1 MGCRLRELD
10 ELGQVFLFLKGE
22 KMKKYYT
29 AVGIVSIILV
39 AVLLLTCPK
48 ESDFRSYLE
57 DKYALI
63 CNQDSFECTQ
73 NVDKKEQKMKFVS
86 TDRRNGVFFITV
98 KQTFETETGKKK
110 EYSGTGIFGTF
121 LFVTEKTF

>member
-1 MGCRLRELD
+1 
-10 ELGQVFLFLKGE
+10 LKGE
-22 KMKKYYT
+22 KMKKYYI

-73 NVDKKEQKMKFVS
+73 NVDEKEQKMKFVS
-86 TDRRNGVFFITV
+86 TNTRNGVFFITV
-98 KQTFETETGKKK
+98 KQTFEMENGKQK
-110 EYSGTGIFGTF
+110 EYSGIGVFGTF

>member
-1 MGCRLRELD
+1 
-10 ELGQVFLFLKGE
+10 
-22 KMKKYYT
+22 MKKYYT

-63 CNQDSFECTQ
+63 CNQGSFECTQ
-73 NVDKKEQKMKFVS
+73 NVGKKEQKMKFVS
-86 TDRRNGVFFITV
+86 TDTRNGVFFITV
-98 KQTFETETGKKK
+98 KQTFETEAGKKK
-110 EYSGTGIFGTF
+110 EYSGIGMFNTF
-121 LFVTEKTF
+121 LFVTEETF